1 MQNANRPTHSRQ
13 VHGFHVDLATQLS
26 RMRITSA
33 EALVRPHPSR
43 VLCGIVSLELN
54 TNMRDG
60 TSRA

>member
-1 MQNANRPTHSRQ
+1 MQNANHPTHSRK

-26 RMRITSA
+26 HMRITSA
-33 EALVRPHPSR
+33 EALVCPHPLH